1 MDPEERTRS
10 GGAHIA
16 PPAAGAACT
25 GGLQAF
31 APPRREGVWRT
42 AAFSI
47 ASFGW
52 KLLGPSSQR

>member
-52 KLLGPSSQR
+52 